1 MSNRFFVDPPIA
13 GTRVQL
19 GGDEARHIARVM
31 RLQPGDGVVLFD
43 DSGAEYAA
51 HIEAVDKRL
60 VTLAIVER
68 REVDRELPFEL
79 SIACALPKGDR
90 QKWLVEKLVE
100 LGVTRLIPLKTE
112 RGVAQPVDKALERLA
127 RGVIEASKQCR
138 RNRLM
143 RIEPACS
150 WDELVGQGDPSV
162 RLIADP
168 GGAPLT
174 ALIDRVPSSVLVAIG
189 PEGGFT
195 DDELRVALQAG
206 WQAVGLGPR
215 ILRVET
221 AALALSAAIGLLH
234 GGAHHG
240 PA

>member
-1 MSNRFFVDPPIA
+1 MSQRFFIDRPIA
-13 GTRVQL
+13 STHVQL
-19 GGDEARHIARVM
+19 VGDEAHHIARVM
-31 RLQPGDGVVLFD
+31 RLRSGDAVVLFD

-51 HIEAVDKRL
+51 QIEAVDKRQ

-100 LGVTRLIPLKTE
+100 LGVIRLIPLKTE
-112 RGVAQPVDKALERLA
+112 RGVAQPVDNAIERLA

-150 WDELVGQGDPSV
+150 WDELARSGGDGP
-162 RLIADP
+162 RLIAHP

-174 ALIDRVPSSVLVAIG
+174 SLIERTPSSVLVAIG

-195 DDELRVALQAG
+195 DEELRVALLAG
-206 WQAVGLGPR
+206 WQSVGLGPR

-221 AALALSAAIGLLH
+221 AALAVSAAIGLLH
-234 GGAHHG
+234 GGAYHD